1 MDDDIADNEPNKFW
15 NSLTLLA
22 YYEDDDED
30 DYGVAGCGEED
41 VNSSNNGLGDGVGK
55 DGVTGEKNVDDG
67 DEQWWENGW

>member
-1 MDDDIADNEPNKFW
+1 
-15 NSLTLLA
+15 LTLLA

-67 DEQWWENGW
+67 DEQ